1 MQKFA
6 DGLRVAKGT
15 SDKIFRSTPGVLLV
29 HLAIFHPQNTH
40 STGISSQF
48 RYPIKEVKLQMWSQA

>member
-6 DGLRVAKGT
+6 DGLRVAKRT

-29 HLAIFHPQNTH
+29 HLHAYVHIWPFFTLKTHIPQAFPANLDIL
-40 STGISSQF
+40 S
-48 RYPIKEVKLQMWSQA
+48 RR